1 MEEIFQIMRDHI
13 AQSYKN
19 KFENLNE
26 MDNFL
31 GMQFYKIDPS
41 RKKKCLNRQISIQV
55 LKNISKN

>member
-31 GMQFYKIDPS
+31 GMRFYKIDPS
-41 RKKKCLNRQISIQV
+41 RKKNA
-55 LKNISKN
+55 